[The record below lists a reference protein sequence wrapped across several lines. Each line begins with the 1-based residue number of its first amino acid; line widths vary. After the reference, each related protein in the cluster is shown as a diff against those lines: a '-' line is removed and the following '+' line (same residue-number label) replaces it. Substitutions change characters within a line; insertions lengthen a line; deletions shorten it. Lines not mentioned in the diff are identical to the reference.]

1 MAPKG
6 RPSEPSICPPH
17 KLVAAQ
23 KQAVPSTASARILR
37 DSGVDRFVTTAGAF
51 LLNRFPLNG
60 IQDNAG
66 NAMVRFVLLTRSL
79 MERDEAISLVAE
91 ELSSGQQGKRYFLE
105 RIQFYRKKGSALPMQ
120 FALRDL
126 ELHHGALAMRKRW
139 QAAAESS
146 RNVVRLNSLTGVLEM
161 VNFIHLATKV
171 DKQTRDYAPLLA
183 SGMSLVA
190 VYTGVHET
198 VAKEF
203 FGAGSASAIRMKV
216 AGSVMAGAGSF
227 IGVYYSCLDAEAA
240 DRQQELAADI
250 LLNTKAFVTAAVG
263 GAQFLTALAYSS
275 PVIERSLGRNSVTL
289 GLRGLKA
296 GPEAAA
302 ATEGGSV
309 VASQAMKRRGV

>member
-1 MAPKG
+1 M
-6 RPSEPSICPPH
+6 H
-17 KLVAAQ
+17 
-23 KQAVPSTASARILR
+23 
-37 DSGVDRFVTTAGAF
+37 SGVDRFVTTAGAF
-51 LLNRFPLNG
+51 LLNRFPMKG
-60 IQDNAG
+60 IQDTAG
-66 NAMVRFVLLTRSL
+66 NAMVRFVLLTRAL

-91 ELSSGQQGKRYFLE
+91 ELSSGQQGKRYFLG

-171 DKQTRDYAPLLA
+171 DKQTRDCATLLA

-190 VYTGVHET
+190 VYTGVHEA
-198 VAKEF
+198 VAKEL
-203 FGAGSASAIRMKV
+203 FGEGSASAIRMKV

-250 LLNTKAFVTAAVG
+250 LLSTKAFVTAAAG

-296 GPEAAA
+296 GLEAAA
-302 ATEGGSV
+302 ATEGGVSLH
-309 VASQAMKRRGV
+309 RRQ

>member
-1 MAPKG
+1 
-6 RPSEPSICPPH
+6 
-17 KLVAAQ
+17 
-23 KQAVPSTASARILR
+23 
-37 DSGVDRFVTTAGAF
+37 
-51 LLNRFPLNG
+51 
-60 IQDNAG
+60 
-66 NAMVRFVLLTRSL
+66 
-79 MERDEAISLVAE
+79 
-91 ELSSGQQGKRYFLE
+91 
-105 RIQFYRKKGSALPMQ
+105 
-120 FALRDL
+120 
-126 ELHHGALAMRKRW
+126 
-139 QAAAESS
+139 
-146 RNVVRLNSLTGVLEM
+146 M

-171 DKQTRDYAPLLA
+171 DKDTRDYATLLA

-190 VYTGVHET
+190 VYTGVHEA

-250 LLNTKAFVTAAVG
+250 LLSTKAFVTAAAG

-296 GPEAAA
+296 GLEAAA
-302 ATEGGSV
+302 ATEGGVSLH
-309 VASQAMKRRGV
+309 RRQ